1 MNRVLAEQV
10 KMIFKR
16 ALIHYAK
23 VLEKLQ
29 EDKELDFSND
39 IFLQDIQNNV
49 NKINGIVD
57 GVDSPDDG
65 QSILDKNRKLL
76 CCALQNYSDDLDKMK
91 DLIKSKLQNS
101 EPALSSFT
109 FTNVD
114 EEIALAKRIQ
124 TSSCIEHGF

>member
-1 MNRVLAEQV
+1 LAEQV

-49 NKINGIVD
+49 NKINGMVD
-57 GVDSPDDG
+57 GVDAPDG
-65 QSILDKNRKLL
+65 QSILDKNRELL
-76 CCALQNYSDDLDKMK
+76 CCALQSYIDDLDKMK

-101 EPALSSFT
+101 EPALPSFT

>member
-1 MNRVLAEQV
+1 
-10 KMIFKR
+10 MIFKR
-16 ALIHYAK
+16 ALSHYAK

-49 NKINGIVD
+49 NKINGMVD
-57 GVDSPDDG
+57 GVDAPDG
-65 QSILDKNRKLL
+65 QSILDKNRELL
-76 CCALQNYSDDLDKMK
+76 CCALQSYIDDLDKMK

-101 EPALSSFT
+101 EPALPSFT

>member
-1 MNRVLAEQV
+1 
-10 KMIFKR
+10 MIFKR
-16 ALIHYAK
+16 ALSHYAK

-49 NKINGIVD
+49 NKINGMVD
-57 GVDSPDDG
+57 GVDAPDG
-65 QSILDKNRKLL
+65 QSILDKNRELL
-76 CCALQNYSDDLDKMK
+76 CCALQSYIYDLDKMK

-101 EPALSSFT
+101 EPALPSFT

>member
-16 ALIHYAK
+16 ALSHYAK

-49 NKINGIVD
+49 NKINGMVD
-57 GVDSPDDG
+57 DVDAPDG
-65 QSILDKNRKLL
+65 QSILDKNRELL
-76 CCALQNYSDDLDKMK
+76 CCALQSYIDDLEKMK

-101 EPALSSFT
+101 EPALPSFK

>member
-1 MNRVLAEQV
+1 VNRVLAEQV

-16 ALIHYAK
+16 ALSHYAQ

-49 NKINGIVD
+49 NKINGIID
-57 GVDSPDDG
+57 GVDAPDDG
-65 QSILDKNRKLL
+65 QSILDKNRELL
-76 CCALQNYSDDLDKMK
+76 CCALQNYIDDLGKMK

-101 EPALSSFT
+101 VPALPSFT
-109 FTNVD
+109 FTTVD
-114 EEIALAKRIQ
+114 EEIALARRIQ

>member
-16 ALIHYAK
+16 ALSHYAK

-49 NKINGIVD
+49 NKINGMVD
-57 GVDSPDDG
+57 GVDAPDG
-65 QSILDKNRKLL
+65 QSILDKNRELL
-76 CCALQNYSDDLDKMK
+76 CCALQSYIDDLEKMK

-101 EPALSSFT
+101 EPALPSLK

>member
-16 ALIHYAK
+16 ALSHYAQ

-57 GVDSPDDG
+57 GVDAPDDG
-65 QSILDKNRKLL
+65 QSILDKNRELL
-76 CCALQNYSDDLDKMK
+76 CCALQNYIDDLGKMK

-101 EPALSSFT
+101 VPALPSFT
-109 FTNVD
+109 FTTVD

>member
-39 IFLQDIQNNV
+39 LFLQDIQNNV

-65 QSILDKNRKLL
+65 QSILDKIGNYFV
-76 CCALQNYSDDLDKMK
+76 ALYKIILM
-91 DLIKSKLQNS
+91 I
-101 EPALSSFT
+101 
-109 FTNVD
+109 
-114 EEIALAKRIQ
+114 
-124 TSSCIEHGF
+124 

>member
-1 MNRVLAEQV
+1 VNKVLAEHV
-10 KMIFKR
+10 KMIFRR
-16 ALIHYAK
+16 ALSHYAK

-57 GVDSPDDG
+57 DVDAPDG
-65 QSILDKNRKLL
+65 QSILDKNRELL
-76 CCALQNYSDDLDKMK
+76 CCALQSYIDDLEKMK

-101 EPALSSFT
+101 EPALPSLK

-114 EEIALAKRIQ
+114 EEITLAKRIQ